1 MFSFINTFA
10 TAETAGKADLFASIG
25 VDWKLLVLQTI
36 AFLILLWF
44 LKKYVYPPLVTM
56 LDKREQEVVA
66 AAEAAREAQ
75 ARADASQDE
84 TKKLLDEA
92 RSEAKEIVST
102 AKGEAD
108 ALVASAEA
116 KSKAQAERVVAAA
129 QSKIAKEVIAA
140 KKALH
145 NETVE
150 LVARATEKV
159 VGKTVDAR
167 LDNAVIEESLKESQ

>member
-66 AAEAAREAQ
+66 AAEAARE
-75 ARADASQDE
+75 DE

-129 QSKIAKEVIAA
+129 QSEIAKEVIAA